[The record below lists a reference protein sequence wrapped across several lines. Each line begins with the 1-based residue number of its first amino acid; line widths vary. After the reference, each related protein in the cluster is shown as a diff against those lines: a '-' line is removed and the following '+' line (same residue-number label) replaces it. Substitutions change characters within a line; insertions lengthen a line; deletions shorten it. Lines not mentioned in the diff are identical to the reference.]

1 MGHVASRREAERVVV
16 GITPMGDAGETV
28 EADETLI
35 GRIEGEE
42 KRPAMPS

>member
-1 MGHVASRREAERVVV
+1 MGHVASRREAKRVV